1 MNKKIYLHQQSKL
14 IPFIP
19 DHKTYDSHSLKYLNT
34 DGCMMIVPMGG
45 YVEHEERM
53 AMIKYAQ
60 QSDSH
65 IYIEDCVEGSSTFIR
80 HLDQYGLLKRALNK
94 DISIIASGEMPEQ
107 MSAVSINYMMYMT
120 GQANENHREISIA
133 KENKPYTFLF
143 LNNRV
148 RKHRSD
154 LIQHIQDMGYLD
166 QALWSNKR
174 MDASGELAFSSLILN
189 DLPEQYDP
197 QESKDLI
204 DWNTWS
210 AGPVI
215 KPQYQDTYFS
225 VFAESAAM
233 HRYAFPTEKTWK
245 PIIAGHPFIALSN
258 SRHYTY
264 LRELGFQTFNGIID
278 ETWAGM
284 TRWPDAV
291 RWMVKEIGKLLKSDL
306 DQFVHE
312 CNEIT
317 THNKKQFWALY
328 DSYITDTQSK
338 LNQLFEQVE

>member
-1 MNKKIYLHQQSKL
+1 MNKKIYLHKNSKL

-34 DGCMMIVPMGG
+34 DGVIMIVPIGG
-45 YVEHEERM
+45 YIEHEERM
-53 AMIKYAQ
+53 SMIKYAQ
-60 QSDSH
+60 SSESH

-107 MSAVSINYMMYMT
+107 MSAVAINYMMYIT
-120 GQANENHREISIA
+120 GQANESHRKISIA
-133 KENKPYTFLF
+133 KKNKPYTFLF

-154 LIQHIQDMGYLD
+154 LIMQLKDLGLLEK
-166 QALWSNKR
+166 ALWSNKR
-174 MDASGELAFSSLILN
+174 MDDKGELAFSSLILHE
-189 DLPEQYDP
+189 LPEEYDP

-204 DWNTWS
+204 NWNTWS
-210 AGPVI
+210 AGPVS

-258 SRHYTY
+258 SRQYAY
-264 LRELGFQTFNGIID
+264 LKELGFQTFDGIID

-284 TRWPDAV
+284 TRWQDAN
-291 RWMVKEIGKLLKSDL
+291 RWMIKEISKLVYSDL
-306 DQFVHE
+306 EDFVQQ
-312 CNEIT
+312 CKKIT
-317 THNKKQFWALY
+317 THNKKQFWSLY
-328 DSYITDTQSK
+328 DDYIADTESK